1 MAKEKFE
8 RVRSHCMV
16 GVICGSGA
24 SAASALTLAVTALE
38 ARYKHV
44 RAGPSRYIRDDFR
57 DSPVVALAA
66 PEEPIRDTRPLG
78 ISSLRGERIDRI
90 ILPPSDG
97 IPSR

>member
-8 RVRSHCMV
+8 RSRSHCMV

-24 SAASALTLAVTALE
+24 SAASALTLVVTALE

-44 RAGPSRYIRDDFR
+44 RAGPFEYVRDDFR
-57 DSPVVALAA
+57 DSPVLALQTPEA
-66 PEEPIRDTRPLG
+66 PPRDTRPLG

-90 ILPPSDG
+90 I
-97 IPSR
+97 IPE